1 MSVGVAAVIT
11 LLAAGFQFA
20 SDFCYTLGDWAE
32 APGDPEIPTPILT
45 ILFYL
50 VGSGRYG
57 TATLVLLAFAL
68 ADVGSKELGLQD
80 IIFPGHTI

>member
-1 MSVGVAAVIT
+1 MSVGVAAVSK

-20 SDFCYTLGDWAE
+20 GEFSYTLGDWAE
-32 APGDPEIPTPILT
+32 ALGDPEIPTPIL
-45 ILFYL
+45 IVLFYL

-80 IIFPGHTI
+80 AIFPDHTI